1 MQAKYNDI
9 YYVPNSRPPR
19 IEFQITVTNDK
30 NNRSKYFG
38 FKGEL
43 RYELSGKKASLTG
56 DDFIKL
62 GDLFDPRIQILDIQP
77 GRSHTIFLDLILDP
91 YQKNVIED
99 KRDGNLY
106 IRIYLRSYRLE
117 LPPESESKQIQT
129 NDCWV
134 SGHRH
139 GNMIEIPTS
148 KWSEIISE
156 AGYEKYQLIELP
168 INYDEIIGNARS
180 LEGVGLQDRLR
191 KASEQLTE
199 IMKLMNEARWN
210 EAVGRC
216 RFLIEALTKGDI
228 KTADGKTMSASK
240 AISEL
245 LQRSGF
251 PERTTTHFKE
261 LIERLKTFTNIKH
274 HIKIGEEEREIT
286 VPMGREDALFTVT
299 TLTTIINLLSRKY
312 RAHAC
317 NL

>member
-1 MQAKYNDI
+1 MRAKYNDL

-19 IEFQITVTNDK
+19 IEFQITVINDK

-43 RYELSGKKASLTG
+43 RYEVSGKKASLTE
-56 DDFIKL
+56 DVFIKL
-62 GDLFDPRIQILDIQP
+62 GDLFDPRIQILDLKP
-77 GRSHTIFLDLILDP
+77 EKSSTIFLNLILDP

-106 IRIYLRSYRLE
+106 IRIYLRSYQQE
-117 LPPESESKQIQT
+117 LPPENELKPIHMEE
-129 NDCWV
+129 CWV
-134 SGHRH
+134 SGPRH

-148 KWSEIISE
+148 KWSEIISD

-168 INYDEIIGNARS
+168 INYDEIIGHAKS

-199 IMKLMNEARWN
+199 TMKLMNEARWN
-210 EAVGRC
+210 EAVGSC
-216 RFLIEALTKGDI
+216 RFIIEALTKGNI

-245 LQRSGF
+245 LQSSGF

-261 LIERLKTFTNIKH
+261 LIEKLKSFTNIKH
-274 HIKIGEEEREIT
+274 HIKIGEEEREII

-312 RAHAC
+312 RSLA
-317 NL
+317 